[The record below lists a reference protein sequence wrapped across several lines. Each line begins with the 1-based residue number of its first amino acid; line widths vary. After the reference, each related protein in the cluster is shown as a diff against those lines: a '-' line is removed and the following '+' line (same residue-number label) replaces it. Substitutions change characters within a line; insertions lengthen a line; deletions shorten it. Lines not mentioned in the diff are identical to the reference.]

1 MVIEEMQDKV
11 VEESKKEE
19 VKEEPE
25 EPSGVNAQNI
35 WKVTPINIALL
46 KNHTGCIKRL
56 LMEPGVDINGKD
68 EKGRTFLHLSVIR
81 IDDGSIDFINL
92 LLEKGADPNI

>member
-1 MVIEEMQDKV
+1 MKIEV
-11 VEESKKEE
+11 
-19 VKEEPE
+19 E

-35 WKVTPINIALL
+35 WKVSPINIALL

-92 LLEKGADPNI
+92 KLYA

>member
-11 VEESKKEE
+11 VEEPIKE
-19 VKEEPE
+19 KPE

>member
-1 MVIEEMQDKV
+1 
-11 VEESKKEE
+11 
-19 VKEEPE
+19 
-25 EPSGVNAQNI
+25 
-35 WKVTPINIALL
+35 
-46 KNHTGCIKRL
+46 
-56 LMEPGVDINGKD
+56 MEPGVNITGKD

>member
-1 MVIEEMQDKV
+1 LAEEPM
-11 VEESKKEE
+11 KEE
-19 VKEEPE
+19 VKDEPE

-81 IDDGSIDFINL
+81 IDEGSIDFINL